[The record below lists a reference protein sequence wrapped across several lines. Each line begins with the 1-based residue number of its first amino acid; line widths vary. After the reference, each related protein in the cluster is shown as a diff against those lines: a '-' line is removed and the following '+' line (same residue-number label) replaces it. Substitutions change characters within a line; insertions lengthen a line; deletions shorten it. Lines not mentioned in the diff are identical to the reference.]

1 MNAVI
6 SNKKNNIN
14 NMNGEIPIPVDNI
27 NICILGCVSAGKST
41 ILNCM
46 FSQDYSQSKIKRT
59 TMLPT
64 AFVESETSFKS
75 QEEISEEIS
84 SKNTEIIKN
93 TESGQSLKLS
103 SYGNQLIFEVEKLDI
118 EISKKFNV
126 TIFDMPGLNDAR
138 TKTQYFN
145 YLKTNFHLFNII
157 IFVVNIESGLNT
169 SDEMDILNLIAE
181 QIEKNKPIKT
191 IRMLTV
197 ANKADEMQLN
207 SKTGLPEIV
216 SAELKEMFDQIENT
230 IEQVFRKK
238 DIIDH
243 LIGTVPICGI
253 DAHLFRMIKSKGSKY
268 VLNAT
273 QTQRIGISEMGNRFR
288 AKTPSEQTKIVSR
301 VLADKLFIDEMIK
314 LSGFNRIDS
323 MLANCILKDAS
334 SMVTKNIFQEL
345 KKYPTF
351 TIDNIETSLYPI
363 INLYQKLKVIDMKE
377 YDSLMKEIVKNIHD
391 QIYKK
396 IINNLDVNIV
406 IDTYNTV
413 MENICSGDRKFYKTR
428 SAHCTYREIFNKFM
442 EFDKYPKY
450 LIDKVMSLIQNE
462 FNQQQINISKLDYFV
477 TIKKLGNFSKEII
490 EDLLEKIMSN
500 PHKSNTFIFDVDK
513 ELNIK
518 TLKIFEE
525 IKMAKNFMN
534 FLRFFIRNK
543 IEKCTAEQLIYKL
556 FLYNK
561 FGEIPIQNYINLKFS
576 KIYDVTAHGKCF
588 DNGCPE
594 TIEEF
599 DETYLYDLYYIK
611 LAQQNNLSQFRI
623 STI

>member
-1 MNAVI
+1 MN
-6 SNKKNNIN
+6 S
-14 NMNGEIPIPVDNI
+14 EIPIPVDNI

-64 AFVESETSFKS
+64 AFVESNTFFFKS
-75 QEEISEEIS
+75 QEEISEEIL

-93 TESGQSLKLS
+93 TESGQVLNLS

-181 QIEKNKPIKT
+181 QIDKNKSIKT

-243 LIGTVPICGI
+243 LIGSVPICGI

-288 AKTPSEQTKIVSR
+288 AKTPSEQAKIVSK
-301 VLADKLFIDEMIK
+301 VLEDKLFIDEMIK
-314 LSGFNRIDS
+314 LSGFNRIDN

-363 INLYQKLKVIDMKE
+363 INLYQKFKVIDMKE
-377 YDSLMKEIVKNIHD
+377 YYSLMKEIVKNIHD

-396 IINNLDVNIV
+396 IMNNNDVNNV

-413 MENICSGDRKFYKTR
+413 MENICSGKFHVKK
-428 SAHCTYREIFNKFM
+428 SPFIDYRVIFNNFIQ
-442 EFDKYPKY
+442 FNKYPKY

-462 FNQQQINISKLDYFV
+462 FNKQQINISKLDYFV
-477 TIKKLGNFSKEII
+477 TIRKLGNFSKEII

-500 PHKSNTFIFDVDK
+500 PNNYNTFIFDDNK
-513 ELNIK
+513 ELNIG

-525 IKMAKNFMN
+525 IKMASNFLN

-543 IEKCTAEQLIYKL
+543 IEKSTAEQLIYKL

-561 FGEIPIQNYINLKFS
+561 FGEIPMQNYINLRFNKT
-576 KIYDVTAHGKCF
+576 YDVRGYGKCF

-594 TIEEF
+594 TIDEY

-611 LAQQNNLSQFRI
+611 LAPKKNISQFRI
-623 STI
+623 GTI

>member
-1 MNAVI
+1 MN
-6 SNKKNNIN
+6 S
-14 NMNGEIPIPVDNI
+14 EIPIPVDNI

-64 AFVESETSFKS
+64 AFVESNTSFKS
-75 QEEISEEIS
+75 QEEISEEIL

-93 TESGQSLKLS
+93 TESGQTLNLS

-243 LIGTVPICGI
+243 LIGSVPICGI

-288 AKTPSEQTKIVSR
+288 AKTPSEQAKIVSK

-314 LSGFNRIDS
+314 LSGFNRIDN

-351 TIDNIETSLYPI
+351 TIDNIEKSLYPI

-396 IINNLDVNIV
+396 IMNNLDVNNV

-413 MENICSGDRKFYKTR
+413 IQGLGEFYVKK
-428 SAHCTYREIFNKFM
+428 SPFIDYRVIFNKFIQ
-442 EFDKYPKY
+442 FNKYPKY

-462 FNQQQINISKLDYFV
+462 FNKQQINISKLDYFV
-477 TIKKLGNFSKEII
+477 IIKKLGNFSKEII

-500 PHKSNTFIFDVDK
+500 PNKSNTFIFDDNK
-513 ELNIK
+513 ELNIG
-518 TLKIFEE
+518 TLQIFEE
-525 IKMAKNFMN
+525 IKVASNFMN
-534 FLRFFIRNK
+534 FLRFFIRNR
-543 IEKCTAEQLIYKL
+543 IDKCTAEQLIYKL

-576 KIYDVTAHGKCF
+576 KIYDVTLHGKCF

-594 TIEEF
+594 TI
-599 DETYLYDLYYIK
+599 DEYDVTYLYDLYYIK
-611 LAQQNNLSQFRI
+611 LAQKKDVSQFRI
-623 STI
+623 ATI